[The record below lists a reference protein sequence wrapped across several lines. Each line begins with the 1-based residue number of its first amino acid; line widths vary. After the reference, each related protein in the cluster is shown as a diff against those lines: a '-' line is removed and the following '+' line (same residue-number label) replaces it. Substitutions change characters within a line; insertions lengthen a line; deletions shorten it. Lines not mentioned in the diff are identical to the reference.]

1 MTNLCICVNFTL
13 EDHTG
18 AVDRILNL
26 ARNVSEHEVN
36 VFLVSRSR
44 LESLFSI
51 LLDSGKYYQI
61 KNGIIKEQ
69 HYPFHI
75 RFFFP
80 GVTKL
85 LQEILDR
92 LARILTNSL
101 SADVGLSYVID
112 PYFFV
117 KLFYVCKK
125 ERVSLLQF
133 EFPSPSLSSFLVK
146 KLLHVPLVYDAHN
159 IETERI
165 RSTDNASG
173 VYLTITKLIENLS
186 CKISDSIFVVS
197 ERDKEQLVS
206 WGVPERK
213 VETIPN
219 SVEISRFSSG
229 LNNNKIRNQYHLEKK
244 IVLLFHGPL
253 GYPPNREAVEILVN
267 RLMPNILKKHPDVH
281 LLLVGRNP
289 PRISDPNITVAG
301 YVENLSDYVAA
312 ADIALVPLLK
322 GGGTRIKI
330 LEYMAAGKA
339 VVSTVKGAEGL
350 DLQNGKD
357 VLITKN
363 PDSNFTDLV
372 LQLIENNSL
381 RENMGVNAQRKVIS
395 LYSWKETAKK
405 AVQNYGKVIRLYGEG
420 SKNVQ

>member
-1 MTNLCICVNFTL
+1 L
-13 EDHTG
+13 EDHAG
-18 AVDRILNL
+18 AVERILNL
-26 ARNVSEHEVN
+26 AKNVSEHEVN
-36 VFLVSRSR
+36 VYLVSRSR
-44 LESLFSI
+44 LESPFSL

-61 KNGIIKEQ
+61 KRGIVKEQ
-69 HYPFHI
+69 RYPLHI

-92 LARILTNSL
+92 MARILTYSF

-125 ERVSLLQF
+125 ERIGLLQF
-133 EFPSPSLSSFLVK
+133 EFPTPSLSSYLVK
-146 KLLHVPLVYDAHN
+146 KLLHIPLVYDAHN

-165 RSTDNASG
+165 RSTNNASG
-173 VYLTITKLIENLS
+173 AYLTTTQLMENLS
-186 CKISDSIFVVS
+186 FKISDSIFVVS
-197 ERDKEQLVS
+197 ERDKKHMVYL
-206 WGVPERK
+206 GVPERK
-213 VETIPN
+213 IETIPN
-219 SVEISRFSSG
+219 SVDVNRFSRRSD
-229 LNNNKIRNQYHLEKK
+229 NSKIRNQYQLEDK
-244 IVLLFHGPL
+244 IILLFHGPL
-253 GYPPNREAVEILVN
+253 DYPPNREAVEILAN
-267 RLMPNILKKHPDVH
+267 TLMPNILKKHPNVH

-289 PRISDPNITVAG
+289 PRISNPNITVTG
-301 YVENLSDYVAA
+301 YVENLPDYVAA

-339 VVSTVKGAEGL
+339 VVSTAKGAEGL

-357 VLITKN
+357 VFITEN

-381 RENMGVNAQRKVIS
+381 KENMGTYAQRKVIS

-405 AVQNYGKVIRLYGEG
+405 VVQDYGKVIRLNGEG
-420 SKNVQ
+420 SENIQ

>member
-1 MTNLCICVNFTL
+1 MNLCICVNFTL

-26 ARNVSEHEVN
+26 AKNVSEHEVN
-36 VFLVSRSR
+36 VYLVSRSR
-44 LESLFSI
+44 LDSPFSLW
-51 LLDSGKYYQI
+51 LDNGKYYQI
-61 KNGIIKEQ
+61 KNGVVNEQ
-69 HYPFHI
+69 RYPFHI

-80 GVTKL
+80 GVTRL

-92 LARILTNSL
+92 MARILTYSF
-101 SADVGLSYVID
+101 SADIGLSYVID

-125 ERVSLLQF
+125 ERTSLLQF
-133 EFPSPSLSSFLVK
+133 EFPTPSLSSFLVK
-146 KLLHVPLVYDAHN
+146 KLLHIPLVYDAHN

-173 VYLTITKLIENLS
+173 VYVTITEVMENLS
-186 CKISDSIFVVS
+186 CNISDSIFVVS
-197 ERDKEQLVS
+197 ERDKKHLVS
-206 WGVPERK
+206 LGVPEHK
-213 VETIPN
+213 IETIPN
-219 SVEISRFSSG
+219 SVEINRFSKSS
-229 LNNNKIRNQYHLEKK
+229 NNNKIRNQYQLENKT
-244 IVLLFHGPL
+244 ILLFHGPL
-253 GYPPNREAVEILVN
+253 DYPPNREAIEILAN
-267 RLMPNILKKHPDVH
+267 KLMPSILKKQPNAH

-289 PRISDPNITVAG
+289 PQISNPNITATG
-301 YVENLSDYVAA
+301 YVENLPDYIAA

-339 VVSTVKGAEGL
+339 VVSTAKGAEGL

-372 LQLIENNSL
+372 LHLIENNSL
-381 RENMGVNAQRKVIS
+381 RENIGTNAQRKVLS
-395 LYSWKETAKK
+395 LYSWKKTAEK
-405 AVQNYGKVIRLYGEG
+405 AVENYEKVVRLC
-420 SKNVQ
+420 